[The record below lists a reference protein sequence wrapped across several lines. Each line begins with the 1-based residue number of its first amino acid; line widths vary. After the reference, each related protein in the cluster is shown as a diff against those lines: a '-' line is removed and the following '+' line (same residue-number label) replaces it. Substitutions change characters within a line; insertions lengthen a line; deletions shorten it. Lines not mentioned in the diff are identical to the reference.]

1 MLSAVSIIFSPRAN
15 RGLWPVRGRTY
26 YVNPPKNKTI
36 ISRRYNDYWV
46 FSSLPATPVQE
57 WEHFSVAWREPGSAE
72 RWIETYRG
80 RAARGYC
87 LLLIILTSARCAHPS
102 SPLVRALA
110 PTLLISI
117 CLTSTLL
124 FKCQSHLDIWFVNH
138 IWRKS
143 KKKNTFIHCCVD
155 ITVNINL
162 NTVAKLSEDCTRPSI
177 RADN

>member
-1 MLSAVSIIFSPRAN
+1 MPCCFDEEKSIFNVSLNWHRMAHYFTVYMLSAVPSPRCRAHSFFSPRAS
-15 RGLWPVRGRTY
+15 RGWSSVRGRAY
-26 YVNPPKNKTI
+26 YVNPPWNKTI

-117 CLTSTLL
+117 RLTSTLL

-138 IWRKS
+138 IWR
-143 KKKNTFIHCCVD
+143 N
-155 ITVNINL
+155 
-162 NTVAKLSEDCTRPSI
+162 
-177 RADN
+177 